1 MSSRRILVVGG
12 SSVLG
17 GACASVL
24 NDGQTSLWLTHCRR
38 EKGPRL
44 VQAFPEARVS
54 QFDATDESAAG
65 CLLAEVSKEWS
76 SLDGIVYAA
85 GVGLL
90 CAAHRTS
97 DASWRR
103 VFAVNVDG
111 AQRLLRTFSPL
122 FGGDRQSSVVLISSI
137 MGVAGAGGMSAYAA
151 SKAAIAGL
159 TRVLAVEWA
168 PRSVRVNAVAPGI
181 VPSPLVDDMFKY
193 ITPEQQNV
201 IKERHPLGFGHPE
214 DVGHAIRFL
223 LSPEARWITGVVL
236 PVDGGYT
243 AQ

>member
-1 MSSRRILVVGG
+1 M
-12 SSVLG
+12 LG
-17 GACASVL
+17 GASARVL
-24 NDGQTSLWLTHCRR
+24 ADGQTDLWLTLCRS
-38 EKGPRL
+38 ESGPRL
-44 VQAFPEARVS
+44 VERFPGASVS
-54 QFDATDESAAG
+54 QFDATDQSAADRLRDMIAG
-65 CLLAEVSKEWS
+65 TWGELNGV
-76 SLDGIVYAA
+76 VYAA

-90 CAAHRTS
+90 WPAHRTD
-97 DASWRR
+97 DARWRR

-111 AQRLLRTFSPL
+111 AQQLLRTVFPL
-122 FGGDRQSSVVLISSI
+122 LGAGRQSSVVLISSI
-137 MGVAGAGGMSAYAA
+137 MGLSGAAGMSAYAA

-159 TRVLAVEWA
+159 TRALAIEWA
-168 PRSVRVNAVAPGI
+168 PRGIRVNAVAPGI